1 MWFSKKIF
9 VPNLIVQ
16 ENVIKDYFQS
26 MVEEIC
32 NRFTHH
38 FARKNCYFIVA
49 KVIKIAIRVIILAIF
64 QCLITNQ
71 ESTLALKKI

>member
-1 MWFSKKIF
+1 
-9 VPNLIVQ
+9 
-16 ENVIKDYFQS
+16 
-26 MVEEIC
+26 MVEEIY

-38 FARKNCYFIVA
+38 FARKNSYFIVA
-49 KVIKIAIRVIILAIF
+49 KVIKIAMRVIILAIF